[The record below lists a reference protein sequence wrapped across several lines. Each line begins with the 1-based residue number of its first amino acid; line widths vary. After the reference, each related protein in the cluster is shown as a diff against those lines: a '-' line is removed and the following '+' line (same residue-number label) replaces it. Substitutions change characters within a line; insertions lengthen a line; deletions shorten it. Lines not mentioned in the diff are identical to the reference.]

1 MSLLSKQMHSK
12 SKTIR
17 TGSGKRKVKFRDKKR
32 YEIGNYFI
40 STKMSEEDVRVNYRG
55 RGGKITSKLKKAA
68 TANVLTKEGYKK
80 AKIKVVV
87 ESKDNRNFA
96 RLNTIT
102 KGTII
107 NTDVGKAVVLN
118 RPGREGFINAKLLDE

>member
-1 MSLLSKQMHSK
+1 MHSK

>member
-55 RGGKITSKLKKAA
+55 RGGKVISKLKKAA